1 MVRMRGMVSISVP
14 FGSPDVA
21 NRLTH
26 RDTPGVRSTGKRQTA
41 CRRTIVSGTPSEDFG
56 VQPAFCCNQAYGSTT
71 EPLMCTSKWRWLSVE
86 LPVEPTRPM
95 SWPAATVWPAW
106 TCRLPYVM

>member
-14 FGSPDVA
+14 FDSPDVA

-41 CRRTIVSGTPSEDFG
+41 CRRTIVSGTPSVMSD
-56 VQPAFCCNQAYGSTT
+56 QPAFCWSQAYGSTT
-71 EPLMCTSKWRWLSVE
+71 EPLMCTSKCRWLAVE

-95 SWPAATVWPAW
+95 SWPAATVSPAW
-106 TCRLPYVM
+106 T